1 MKKLNAE
8 PRKVPVLMFDH
19 NTHEFA
25 PVMSA
30 YDGPITEKAWRGI
43 NKKFLD
49 DYAAGKF
56 YPLRPEDAYQSAV
69 LEAEKAAAKIADG
82 MQFEKKCTPETYEIG
97 AAKLRLL
104 NHGIREVTPAR
115 NAYRAVESQT
125 IGRGAVGEDGFDID
139 NHNGAEDC
147 PDKIMSD
154 LSDEPCEESVPAG
167 TPSTAQAL
175 ADGLRGG
182 TPMHVRAERAL
193 NHLSELTERILLTDR
208 EIGNEVVLAFAA
220 YICCD
225 GNIVEASKLARIS
238 KNTFY
243 GKFGYWCAWARAAAR
258 EYGKEN
264 ANG

>member
-1 MKKLNAE
+1 MKI
-8 PRKVPVLMFDH
+8 PVLDY
-19 NTHEFA
+19 NPLTREFTTRE
-25 PVMSA
+25 SA

-49 DYAAGKF
+49 DYATGKF

-82 MQFEKKCTPETYEIG
+82 LQLKKKCTPETYEIG
-97 AAKLRLL
+97 AAKLKLL
-104 NHGIREVTPAR
+104 NLGIREVTPAR
-115 NAYRAVESQT
+115 NAYRAVESKT

-182 TPMHVRAERAL
+182 TPMSVRSERAL
-193 NHLSELTERILLTDR
+193 NFLSELTERILLTDR
-208 EIGNEVVLAFAA
+208 KIGNEVVLAFAA

-225 GNIVEASKLARIS
+225 GNIVEASKLAHIS

-243 GKFGYWCAWARAAAR
+243 GKFSYWCAWARAAAR
-258 EYGKEN
+258 ELPQAAGE
-264 ANG
+264 GER

>member
-1 MKKLNAE
+1 MKI
-8 PRKVPVLMFDH
+8 PVLDF
-19 NTHEFA
+19 NPLTGEFTTRE
-25 PVMSA
+25 SA
-30 YDGPITEKAWRGI
+30 YHGPITEKAWRGI

-56 YPLRPEDAYQSAV
+56 YPLSPEDAYQSAV
-69 LEAEKAAAKIADG
+69 HEAEKAAAKIADG
-82 MQFEKKCTPETYEIG
+82 LQFEKKTAPETYEIG

-115 NAYRAVESQT
+115 NAYRAVESKT
-125 IGRGAVGEDGFDID
+125 MGRGAVGEDGFDID
-139 NHNGAEDC
+139 NHNGAEDS
-147 PDKIMSD
+147 PDKIMCD

-182 TPMHVRAERAL
+182 TPMHVRAEHAL
-193 NHLSELTERILLTDR
+193 NYLSELCERILLTDR
-208 EIGNEVVLAFAA
+208 KIGNEVVLAFAA
-220 YICCD
+220 YIVCD
-225 GNIVEASKLARIS
+225 GNIVEASKLAHIS
-238 KNTFY
+238 KNRFY
-243 GKFGYWCAWARAAAR
+243 RKFSYWCAWARAAAR